1 MPGAPRDP
9 GVKPRSFDYVAARDL
24 DHALDVL
31 AQGGADAKI
40 LAGGQSL
47 MPMMNFRLVNPA
59 VLLDI
64 NRIAGLD
71 RISADADGLTFGPLV
86 RHRMTATDRLVAAE
100 FPVLAQAMTHVAH
113 HTIRNRGTFV
123 GSLCHADPAA
133 EMPMLALLLDAEIA
147 IASVRGTR
155 HVAAR
160 DFFVGPL
167 FTALEQ
173 DEMVTGVRLPRLAP
187 GTGWGFEE
195 FARRPGDFALAA
207 VAVTM
212 SRQGDRAKDVRIAMM
227 GVADTPVR
235 LPAAESVL
243 ASDGFA
249 HLDACIDAVRGAL
262 EPNTDLHA
270 SRDYRRHLAGVLAG
284 RAVAAAWHRAG
295 GLGHD

>member
-1 MPGAPRDP
+1 MPGAAQGP

-24 DHALDVL
+24 DHVLDVL
-31 AQGGADAKI
+31 AQAGADAKI

-59 VLLDI
+59 IVLDI

-71 RISADADGLTFGPLV
+71 RISADADGLTFGALV
-86 RHRMTATDRLVAAE
+86 RHRMTATDPLVAAE

-133 EMPMLALLLDAEIA
+133 EMPMLALLLDAGIA

-167 FTALEQ
+167 FTALEP
-173 DEMVTGVRLPRLAP
+173 DEIVTGVTLPRLAP

-212 SRQGDRAKDVRIAMM
+212 SREGERATDVRIAMM

-243 ASDGFA
+243 ESDGFA
-249 HLDACIDAVRGAL
+249 RLYACIDAVCGAL

-270 SRDYRRHLAGVLAG
+270 SRDYRLHLAGVLAG
-284 RAVAAAWHRAG
+284 RAITAAWRRAG
-295 GLGHD
+295 ESRS

>member
-1 MPGAPRDP
+1 
-9 GVKPRSFDYVAARDL
+9 
-24 DHALDVL
+24 
-31 AQGGADAKI
+31 
-40 LAGGQSL
+40 

-59 VLLDI
+59 IVLDI

-71 RISADADGLTFGPLV
+71 RISADADGLTFGALV
-86 RHRMTATDRLVAAE
+86 RHRMTATDKSVAAE

-133 EMPMLALLLDAEIA
+133 EMPMLALLLDAGIA
-147 IASVRGTR
+147 IASVRGMR

-167 FTALEQ
+167 FTALEP
-173 DEMVTGVRLPRLAP
+173 DEMVTGVTLPRLAP
-187 GTGWGFEE
+187 GTLWGFEE

-212 SRQGDRAKDVRIAMM
+212 SREGERAKDVRITMM

-243 ASDGFA
+243 ESDGFA
-249 HLDACIDAVRGAL
+249 RLDTCIDAVRDAL

-270 SRDYRRHLAGVLAG
+270 SRDYRLHLAGVLAG
-284 RAVAAAWHRAG
+284 RAIAAAWHRG
-295 GLGHD
+295 GNRNHD